1 VWLCASSCQAP
12 RQELLPDIRVT
23 QIEPGA
29 VATELPNHIT
39 QDETRQGVQLLYSQA
54 EVTAADVAEII
65 DFVLSRPPTWPST
78 RSCSA
83 PPDSSDT
90 HPLDEGEPQCTHA
103 PSAHPACRCHPLASA
118 AWA

>member
-1 VWLCASSCQAP
+1 LCASSFQASC
-12 RQELLPDIRVT
+12 QELLPDIRVT

-29 VATELPNHIT
+29 VATELPNHIN
-39 QDETRQGVQLLYSQA
+39 QDETRQRVHLLYSQA

-65 DFVLSRPPTWPST
+65 DFVPSRPRHLALK

-90 HPLDEGEPQCTHA
+90 HPFDEGEPQCTHA
-103 PSAHPACRCHPLASA
+103 HSAHPACRCHPLASA